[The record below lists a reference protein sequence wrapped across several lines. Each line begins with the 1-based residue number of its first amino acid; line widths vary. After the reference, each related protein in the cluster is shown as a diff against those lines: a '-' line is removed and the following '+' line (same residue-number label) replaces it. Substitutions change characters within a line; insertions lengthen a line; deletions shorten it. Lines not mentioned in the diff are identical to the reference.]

1 MIFGRTGLRIG
12 VSRAENH
19 EQSHCDVQKFTAPQ
33 NNTKNH
39 KKLNN
44 IRQQSETNPNHN
56 FFRGRKIKCR
66 GSSETRF
73 DQV

>member
-1 MIFGRTGLRIG
+1 MIFGRTDLRIG

-39 KKLNN
+39 KHLTTHLKT
-44 IRQQSETNPNHN
+44 IRKNPNY
-56 FFRGRKIKCR
+56 FVFGVEK
-66 GSSETRF
+66 
-73 DQV
+73 